1 MASKSKPDAKEKAL
15 KEHASL
21 NPHPQAVVD
30 PLFGSSDFFDPRDI
44 VQVKYEMVRRVHVDG
59 RSITE
64 SAAAF
69 GFSRPS
75 FYQAQAALE
84 REGLPG
90 LIPQKRGPR
99 GAHKL
104 DEEVMSYVAQLL
116 VDDPSLTASIL
127 AEHIVERFGRRV
139 HPRSVERA
147 LARRK
152 KKAQ

>member
-127 AEHIVERFGRRV
+127 AVGSHELGTPI
-139 HPRSVERA
+139 A
-147 LARRK
+147 
-152 KKAQ
+152 